1 MKRLQMFCLALAL
14 AATACSAEKSAGV
27 KEDYESAIASEKA
40 RLAAV
45 DEEEEASSDKTYRDL
60 PVHFGLAIQRGASS
74 KLVKRGLKAEF
85 ARALGETP
93 GSISIAGQEIPLRL
107 DTNLADV
114 QLEADDSCATCVRV
128 TGKVLGRFDVDVPLV
143 KEDGD
148 EAYEGKFSVVA
159 PLRFAAADNGGVTL
173 LLDTSQVATL
183 GGMFAETKIEGL
195 PSKIQPIAQKG
206 LEKLLSD
213 KLLAKFE
220 PIELVSF
227 GGVDFG
233 VEGMKLLPAA
243 LSYDTKSK
251 TIFAG
256 VATNL
261 EGIDGGIGSVE
272 RLGQNDAMAVRYHL
286 QLLTGVLAVKM
297 QQGAVARRY
306 DANGQ
311 ANEEGSS
318 RVIVKGLRRLEADG
332 DAAADAVAL
341 DFDVFHFGAKGK
353 DYKAKGTARISM
365 AGDKATV
372 ESVEFEG
379 DDAPRTGLDTEGF
392 KSAAFVAE
400 ALSLLDTT
408 TTMPQIKVPGT
419 SITVGTRLIQLD
431 ADTLTAFGGLEGLE
445 TTAEQ

>member
-27 KEDYESAIASEKA
+27 KDDYESALASEKA

-45 DEEEEASSDKTYRDL
+45 DEEEEASSDESYRDL

-143 KEDGD
+143 DEDGD

-183 GGMFAETKIEGL
+183 GGMFAETKIDGL

-213 KLLAKFE
+213 KLMAKFE

-243 LSYDTKSK
+243 LTYDTATK

-256 VATNL
+256 VATNVT
-261 EGIDGGIGSVE
+261 GVDGGVANIE
-272 RLGQNDAMAVRYHL
+272 RLGEDDAMAVRYHL
-286 QLLTGVLAVKM
+286 QLLAGVMSIKM

-306 DANGQ
+306 DLNGQ
-311 ANEEGSS
+311 ANPEGDA
-318 RVIVKGLRRLEADG
+318 RVVVKGLRRLEG
-332 DAAADAVAL
+332 DAGNALAL

-353 DYKAKGTARISM
+353 DYKASGTAHLTLT
-365 AGDKATV
+365 GDKAAV
-372 ESVEFEG
+372 EKVEFTG
-379 DDAPRTGLDTEGF
+379 TDTQGADLDAEGF
-392 KSAAFVAE
+392 KTAAFMTETLGLV
-400 ALSLLDTT
+400 DKTI
-408 TTMPQIKVPGT
+408 TMPEVTVPGT
-419 SITVGTRLIQLD
+419 SISVGTRLIELD
-431 ADTLTAFGGLEGLE
+431 GDTLTAFGGLEGLE
-445 TTAEQ
+445 TASQE